1 MKNVTSEDFKE
12 GTKMVKE
19 FVTYDLPKSTSKSIR
34 EFVDSFRKKKWY
46 LLKLDTICWVLRDLD
61 WGVNSRIYG
70 FTLKISN
77 KKYFFLVQNSS
88 ILLFNIVK

>member
-34 EFVDSFRKKKWY
+34 EFVDSFRKKK
-46 LLKLDTICWVLRDLD
+46 
-61 WGVNSRIYG
+61 
-70 FTLKISN
+70 
-77 KKYFFLVQNSS
+77 
-88 ILLFNIVK
+88 